1 MAIQRGDIYLIDFGP
16 SNAID
21 AKIGS
26 EILKKRPAVVLT
38 VNPFNKRRRTIVV
51 VPLSSSPRA
60 APPLV
65 VAVPSAGPDSVA
77 VCDQLIAI
85 NKETRVLR
93 RIGTLAPQD
102 LHAMEECIRLLLG
115 LQRRAT

>member
-1 MAIQRGDIYLIDFGP
+1 MAIQRGDIYLVDFDP
-16 SNAID
+16 SKAID
-21 AKIGS
+21 DKVGS

-38 VNPFNKRRRTIVV
+38 VNPFNKLRRTIVV

-77 VCDQLIAI
+77 VCDQLTTI
-85 NKETRVLR
+85 NKETRLLR
-93 RIGTLAPQD
+93 RMGKLAAED
-102 LHAMEECIRLLLG
+102 LRAVEEGVRRVLG
-115 LQRRAT
+115 L